1 MYRVVLVL
9 LALGVAVGLAGC
21 GKSKVIGNGIVL
33 EGHGQV
39 KAMPDVAEISLSI
52 VTRDRTNNR
61 VAATAANARKSESV
75 RAALAGL
82 GLKPKEISTESFT
95 AESVQP
101 YEYSPHYRPKG
112 KPYFQVTNSLLVRTK
127 ALKDVGKIVDAAV
140 KAGATSIDSID
151 YSFDDPAA
159 QQAKALALAVKDAK
173 VRAKAVAEAG
183 GVKLLPISHVRQAG
197 VPQYGGLVKCRGRA
211 LYKRVNLARADAYT
225 YTSPMEETI
234 TADVVVTFAVERP

>member
-1 MYRVVLVL
+1 MNRVFLVL
-9 LALGVAVGLAGC
+9 LGLCVAAGIAGC

-33 EGHGQV
+33 AGHGQV

-61 VAATAANARKSESV
+61 VAATTANAKKSASV
-75 RAALAGL
+75 RAALAGA
-82 GLKPKEISTESFT
+82 GLKPKDVSTESFT
-95 AESVQP
+95 AQSIQP
-101 YEYSPHYRPKG
+101 YEYEPRYRPKG
-112 KPYFQVTNSLLVRTK
+112 KPYFEVTNSLLVRTK

-140 KAGATSIDSID
+140 KAGATSVDSIG

-159 QQAKALALAVKDAK
+159 QQAIALALAVKDAK

-183 GVKLLPISHVRQAG
+183 GVKLLPISHVQQAE
-197 VPQYGGLVKCRGRA
+197 VPQYGGVVACRP
-211 LYKRVNLARADAYT
+211 ARAQGDYRLAKAYT
-225 YTSPMEETI
+225 YTSPREETI